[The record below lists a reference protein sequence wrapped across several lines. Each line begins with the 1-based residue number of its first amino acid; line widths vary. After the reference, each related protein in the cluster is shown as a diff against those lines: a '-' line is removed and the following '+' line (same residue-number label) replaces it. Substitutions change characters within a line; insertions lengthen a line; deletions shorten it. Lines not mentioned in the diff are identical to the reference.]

1 MKKTI
6 LTVGAV
12 GLAVAGSVQ
21 TAKADETDLHTNE
34 TSEQQV
40 QVQTQTTEQKE
51 ETAKSE
57 LDDAKNNEAYP
68 HRSKSKPS
76 FYSKSCIKKISE
88 IHNLHP
94 VPYRLIP

>member
-12 GLAVAGSVQ
+12 GLAVAGSAQ

-57 LDDAKNNEAYP
+57 LDDAKNNEQQAQQ
-68 HRSKSKPS
+68 KA
-76 FYSKSCIKKISE
+76 
-88 IHNLHP
+88 
-94 VPYRLIP
+94 

>member
-12 GLAVAGSVQ
+12 GLAVAGSAQ

-34 TSEQQV
+34 VNEQQV
-40 QVQTQTTEQKE
+40 QAQAQTTKQKE

-57 LDDAKNNEAYP
+57 LDDAKNNEQ
-68 HRSKSKPS
+68 
-76 FYSKSCIKKISE
+76 
-88 IHNLHP
+88 
-94 VPYRLIP
+94 

>member
-12 GLAVAGSVQ
+12 GLAVAGSAQ

-34 TSEQQV
+34 AGEQQV
-40 QVQTQTTEQKE
+40 QVQAQTQTTEQKE

-57 LDDAKNNEAYP
+57 LDDAKNNEQQAQQ
-68 HRSKSKPS
+68 KAGQ
-76 FYSKSCIKKISE
+76 SE
-88 IHNLHP
+88 SS
-94 VPYRLIP
+94 

>member
-12 GLAVAGSVQ
+12 GLAVAGSAQ

-34 TSEQQV
+34 ASEQQV

-57 LDDAKNNEAYP
+57 LDDAKNNEQQAQQKET
-68 HRSKSKPS
+68 RSS
-76 FYSKSCIKKISE
+76 
-88 IHNLHP
+88 
-94 VPYRLIP
+94 V